1 MSQRQPSPLAS
12 QRPTAAF
19 FYPLLRETG
28 TLQLKK
34 SSYVIL
40 DNSAL
45 EKLSHRCLQIPMSL
59 LIPCF

>member
-34 SSYVIL
+34 VL
-40 DNSAL
+40 
-45 EKLSHRCLQIPMSL
+45 MS
-59 LIPCF
+59 F